1 MASRGAPKG
10 NTNASNGTM
19 FKDALHYALTNYADD
34 QVEKGHA
41 LKEVAKTVVKKA
53 VEGEQWAVQE
63 IGNRLDGKPKQQ
75 TELSSNPD
83 APVGITVIVSERP
96 TDPA

>member
-1 MASRGAPKG
+1 MGAPKG
-10 NTNASNGTM
+10 NKNASNGTM
-19 FKDALHYALTNYADD
+19 YRDALHYALTNYADD
-34 QVEKGHA
+34 
-41 LKEVAKTVVKKA
+41 EVAKGKALKRVAKKVVEKA
-53 VEGEQWAVQE
+53 LDGEQWAVQE

-96 TDPA
+96 ADPS